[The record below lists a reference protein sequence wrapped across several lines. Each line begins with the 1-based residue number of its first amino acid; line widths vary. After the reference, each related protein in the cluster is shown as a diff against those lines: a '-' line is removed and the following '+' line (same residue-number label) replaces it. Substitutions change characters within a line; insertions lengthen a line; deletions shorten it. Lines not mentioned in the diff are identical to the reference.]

1 MPSSE
6 PESPPT
12 RLTRGWW
19 IGLSVGLVLLGGW
32 CSLNVA
38 VDPTGE
44 FGQSGRHAFNRLPPP
59 AVIAAGEAG
68 NNPAF
73 FTRAIREHRGETFL
87 IGASRT
93 WRGFDTCSRP
103 DILRVAGSA
112 WGIRE
117 LAVVE
122 QRILT
127 SRRTRVTLLIEV
139 GVPTTERPTIT
150 DPVQAALS
158 TALSPRTTLFSLQTV
173 GHSLAGSERFPAGYP
188 ACEALAAPAADWTQA
203 ERSLRYSM
211 GMFDT
216 SSAALEQGRRNLEA
230 MAGQADAVCRRMG
243 VRHRLVFFSLPAM
256 PDGAPTSDAAVR
268 ANTVRIGQQF
278 AHRPSTP
285 GGCDIRHV
293 DLSRTPPGGE
303 ALWRD
308 RNHWSD
314 YTHFRPAL
322 GAIALDALDR
332 EVAGPRSGDHRQ

>member
-6 PESPPT
+6 PESPPV

-19 IGLSVGLVLLGGW
+19 IGLSAGLILMTGW
-32 CSLNVA
+32 CLLNVA

-44 FGQSGRHAFNRLPPP
+44 FGQSGRYAFNRFPPP

-73 FTRAIREHRGETFL
+73 FTRAIREHRGDTFL

-93 WRGFDTCSRP
+93 WRGFDTCARQ

-112 WGIRE
+112 WGVRE
-117 LAVVE
+117 MAQVE
-122 QRILT
+122 QTILT
-127 SRRTRVTLLIEV
+127 TRRAPATLLIEV
-139 GVPTTERPTIT
+139 GVPTTERPAIT

-173 GHSLAGSERFPAGYP
+173 AHSLGGPADTPADYP
-188 ACEALAAPAADWTQA
+188 PCEPRASGPADWTQA
-203 ERSLRYSM
+203 ERSMRYSM
-211 GMFDT
+211 GLFDT
-216 SSAALEQGRRNLEA
+216 SAAALDQGQRNLRT
-230 MAGQADAVCRRMG
+230 MAEQADELCRRTG

-256 PDGAPTSDAAVR
+256 PVGAPASDAAMR

-278 AHRPSTP
+278 AHRPSVS

-293 DLSRTPPGGE
+293 DLSRTPPGGA
-303 ALWRD
+303 ALWRNRD
-308 RNHWSD
+308 HWSD
-314 YTHFRPAL
+314 YTHFRPHL
-322 GAIALDALDR
+322 GALALDALSREMDGDR
-332 EVAGPRSGDHRQ
+332 PPA